1 VLILDAGPTLVGLE
15 STVVDVRR
23 NLGNIPPGAVTREM
37 LEAHGH
43 VSVEYVG
50 KIEENGAV
58 PSPGMKYRHYAQTY
72 QFFFSVTLTNSAKPR
87 HNSDRFR
94 WSGCHFV
101 WKTQHHIHQS
111 GSDQHSAAARIYM
124 ALRQA
129 EQFGRTAYVQLM
141 DEEVLVLPTMS
152 ESEKP
157 LVRQESWLIKV
168 ARTGLVAALYVV
180 LTYLPVFQFSFWPI
194 AIQSLRKF
202 NVTTSHLG

>member
-1 VLILDAGPTLVGLE
+1 V
-15 STVVDVRR
+15 
-23 NLGNIPPGAVTREM
+23 
-37 LEAHGH
+37 
-43 VSVEYVG
+43 
-50 KIEENGAV
+50 ENGSV

-94 WSGCHFV
+94 WSGFHFV
-101 WKTQHHIHQS
+101 WKTQHHIYQS

-124 ALRQA
+124 AYGKPNNLA
-129 EQFGRTAYVQLM
+129 ELLMLQLM

-168 ARTGLVAALYVV
+168 ARTGLVLHFMSF
-180 LTYLPVFQFSFWPI
+180 LLIFQCFQFSFGPLQFRVSESLTLLPLIWVKPFWIDGGHI
-194 AIQSLRKF
+194 AQQSW
-202 NVTTSHLG
+202 